1 MHEGEGMWKCQESRE
16 TIRKEVRST
25 SPGHCHQYTNMCLC
39 FWPVN
44 KEKKTRLD
52 SIVLTCYHPGPPKHC
67 LNLLSPKPLFPFSLE
82 PILKRLSS
90 PLLPS
95 SSCQGHE
102 NFSLSRPNDQFS
114 VFVSP
119 QLPAALIT
127 ADRSHPWLHS
137 LHQALRMPTVL
148 FPPVFLALLPLS
160 LMGSSSSTTSPC
172 GSGPRLWPGS
182 SFLVTLTSGV
192 ISITHSAL
200 NFFCCWRLANLNL
213 STLSLDL
220 SSEV

>member
-25 SPGHCHQYTNMCLC
+25 SPSHCHQYTNMCLC

-44 KEKKTRLD
+44 KEKKTHLD
-52 SIVLTCYHPGPPKHC
+52 SAVLTCYHPGPPKHC

-90 PLLPS
+90 PPLPS

-102 NFSLSRPNDQFS
+102 NFSPSRPNDQFS

-127 ADRSHPWLHS
+127 AERSHPWLHS

-148 FPPVFLALLPLS
+148 FPPVSLAPLPLS
-160 LMGSSSSTTSPC
+160 LVGSSSSTHISMWE
-172 GSGPRLWPGS
+172 WPKA
-182 SFLVTLTSGV
+182 LTGV
-192 ISITHSAL
+192 IFSSDVHFLGDLNHSLGFKFLLFAED
-200 NFFCCWRLANLNL
+200 WQI
-213 STLSLDL
+213 
-220 SSEV
+220 